1 MILSAV
7 AYYVVVNSKQD
18 LFIREQNLS
27 WKHVFQDGTY
37 KEHVAGKL
45 A

>member
-1 MILSAV
+1 MWLLILNKI
-7 AYYVVVNSKQD
+7 Y
-18 LFIREQNLS
+18 LEIREQNLS